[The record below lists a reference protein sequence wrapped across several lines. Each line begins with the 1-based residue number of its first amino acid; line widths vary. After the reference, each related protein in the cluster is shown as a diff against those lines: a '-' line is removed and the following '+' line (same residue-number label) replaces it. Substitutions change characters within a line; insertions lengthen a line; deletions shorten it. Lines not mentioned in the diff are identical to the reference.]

1 MSSAQ
6 TRSQL
11 ERPPRAFRSG
21 RVPGETLSAISY
33 SAKQP
38 AATGAGCSFER
49 GGGGGDG
56 GGGDGGDGDG
66 RGGEGCGG
74 EEGGGV
80 AAVATAAADS
90 VVAVRASAM
99 AVVAMAAVR
108 CMVRLAGHAC

>member
-11 ERPPRAFRSG
+11 EGPPRAFRSG

-56 GGGDGGDGDG
+56 GGGDGGDGDC

-80 AAVATAAADS
+80 GSGGDGSGGLGGGGEGVSDGGCGDGGG
-90 VVAVRASAM
+90 AM
-99 AVVAMAAVR
+99 Y
-108 CMVRLAGHAC
+108 G

>member
-80 AAVATAAADS
+80 GSGGDGSGGLGGGGEGVSDGGCGDGGG
-90 VVAVRASAM
+90 AM
-99 AVVAMAAVR
+99 H
-108 CMVRLAGHAC
+108 G